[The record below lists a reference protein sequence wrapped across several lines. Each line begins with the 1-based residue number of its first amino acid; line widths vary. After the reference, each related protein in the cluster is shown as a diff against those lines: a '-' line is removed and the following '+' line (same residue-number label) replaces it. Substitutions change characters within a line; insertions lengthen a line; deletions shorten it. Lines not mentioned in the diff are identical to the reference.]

1 MFNVLVLSENHDNG
15 KLKGEPGL
23 SLLVNYN
30 GYKFLF
36 DTGNS
41 DLFLQNSKALGLN
54 IDETIGNVII
64 SHGHSDHT
72 NGLKYL
78 KKQKRIILHP
88 DAFKTRYSMRRDVYA
103 GFPMSEETLRSTHN
117 VFKTK
122 EINEV
127 TPTLWFLGEIP
138 MTVDFEKGGN
148 YATTLDESHQVV
160 DKTEDDSAIV
170 ANTSKGLIIL
180 VGCGHRGICNIIEYA
195 KKVTGQSQIY
205 AVLGGFHLRNLD
217 SNKFKIN
224 KTIEYF
230 RENRV
235 RNVYL
240 GHCVT
245 DDVIDYFEKNLTSAK
260 VFRLAVGKMFYLEKS
275 IEDDMAAK
283 L

>member
-1 MFNVLVLSENHDNG
+1 MFNVLVLSENHSNG
-15 KLKGEPGL
+15 KLEGEFGL
-23 SLLVNYN
+23 SLFVNFD

-41 DLFLQNSKALGLN
+41 DLFIKTSRAFGIDIDDYVQN
-54 IDETIGNVII
+54 IVI

-78 KKQKRIILHP
+78 RKPKRIIIHP
-88 DAFKTRYSMRRDVYA
+88 EAFKSRYSMRRDVYA
-103 GFPMSEETLRSTHN
+103 GFPMSEQTLKAIHN
-117 VFKTK
+117 VYKTK
-122 EINEV
+122 DTIEV
-127 TPTLWFLGEIP
+127 TPNLWYLGEIP

-148 YATTLDESHQVV
+148 FATTLDKAHTQI
-160 DKTEDDSAIV
+160 DYTEDDSAVV
-170 ANTSKGLIIL
+170 ASTTKGLIIL

-195 KKVTGQSQIY
+195 KKVTGQSQVY

-217 SNKFKIN
+217 SNKAKIN

-230 RENRV
+230 KENRI

-245 DDVIDYFEKNLTSAK
+245 DDVIDYFEENLTSAK
-260 VFRLAVGKMFYLEKS
+260 IFRLAVGKKFYMEKS
-275 IEDDMAAK
+275 TEENMADK